1 MQSLRKDKMSILNQH
16 KAEPAMIRHLR
27 MALFGAVALF
37 VAGCGGGGERD
48 ENDGQLFNSILLP
61 TDVVLNLYCANVG
74 VFPEDCV
81 LEDPENPYANVT
93 ILEFNENNPGAE
105 NKFDLYNAIPPGPS
119 GAKAR
124 FYLWA
129 TALARQPSGENQ
141 YYTALHLH
149 ELFDANSNV
158 LSTDELV
165 REQALK
171 AYRSALDNF
180 FGGITLFECQA
191 CGPISDGEFP
201 LTAVPLNERVAD
213 HLYRTESTDFVTP
226 IAPSGLLRL
235 VPGSPI
241 LAQEVLGEWGYVYDP
256 CTDLPDCTNGV
267 VSVGTFVGT
276 D

>member
-1 MQSLRKDKMSILNQH
+1 MQSLRNYTMSKLNH
-16 KAEPAMIRHLR
+16 YKAEPAMIKHLR
-27 MALFGAVALF
+27 MALIGVVALAF
-37 VAGCGGGGERD
+37 AGCGGGERD
-48 ENDGQLFNSILLP
+48 ENDGELFNSVLLP
-61 TDVVLNLYCANVG
+61 TDPVLNLYCEDVG

-81 LEDPENPYANVT
+81 LDDPENPYASVV
-93 ILEFNENNPGAE
+93 ILEFDPNNPGPE
-105 NKFDLYNAIPPGPS
+105 NKFDLYDAIPSGPT

-129 TALARQPSGENQ
+129 TALARFPSGENQ

-158 LSTDELV
+158 LSTDELA

-171 AYRSALDNF
+171 AYRSVLDNF
-180 FGGITLFECQA
+180 FGSVTVFECA
-191 CGPISDGEFP
+191 ECGPISDGEFP
-201 LTAVPLNERVAD
+201 QNAVPLNERVAD
-213 HLYRTESTDFVTP
+213 HLYRTESTNFVSP

-235 VPGSPI
+235 VDGNP
-241 LAQEVLGEWGYVYDP
+241 VLVLELFVDWGYSYQP

-267 VSVGTFVGT
+267 VSVGTFAGT